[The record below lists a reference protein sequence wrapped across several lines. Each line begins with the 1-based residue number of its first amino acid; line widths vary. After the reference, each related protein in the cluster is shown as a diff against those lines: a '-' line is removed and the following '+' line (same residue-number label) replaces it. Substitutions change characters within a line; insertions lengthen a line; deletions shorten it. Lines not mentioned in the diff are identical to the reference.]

1 MNKIKK
7 KAFHAKKIN
16 VNTLSKKRKDAA
28 FFFKKKNIYTIQ
40 GKDNKFQIFFYYFL
54 QIEEN
59 EINFAFSF

>member
-1 MNKIKK
+1 MQKK
-7 KAFHAKKIN
+7 L
-16 VNTLSKKRKDAA
+16 TLTHSLRKEKMQL
-28 FFFKKKNIYTIQ
+28 FFLKKKNIYTIQ